1 MAISANYLKELN
13 KGVNNPHIIVELEA
27 DSGTLKYGLH
37 TGGFS
42 DVLACLKGA
51 SSLQNK
57 LNPTKGIGTRGQA
70 SFTLMGRDNFK
81 ALIRDEYLK
90 NRRVVFKSGF
100 VADGYAYGDYVEFYT
115 GLISDWSRKG
125 DELTITVAD
134 DLAAKA
140 IIKIP
145 VLTDANLLS
154 TTLNYQ
160 NQNPVDI
167 ILDMILAKADRT
179 NDITGEDNLDI
190 PLVRVDQANME
201 AERDDW
207 IPGLKFERVLVEPK
221 PANKY
226 LNELQVEAGC
236 FIFHT
241 GQKIDLKIFA
251 PIRPGVT
258 VDTLTDDWH
267 IIRDTLTQSS
277 GYLSNFYNRIVV
289 YSDYDESGGDDAVN
303 FEHAVMAADA
313 TSQGSSAWDEVKTKE
328 IKCKWVRSRTY
339 TQPSNVTGVT
349 IYHISRA
356 NGVGAGELNW
366 TAATSTLK
374 WRAPLGAYGETIEL
388 TEDGRFQIF
397 DANNQASIRMVVD
410 FSALPGTDQTD
421 YITISSLAGDTY
433 AETLANRAVIRFRNP
448 VTSVRWSVDI
458 NEINNAAS
466 FRKPGDFLDM
476 TTDEAF
482 EHGDDTWVGVGLM
495 LTSVRTDFTKRTIA
509 MEAIE
514 TKLAGSD
521 YNSKT
526 GFIGDGATMA
536 SDYDSATEDDK
547 NYAYIASG
555 TPPELGAAGDPAY
568 VTW

>member
-1 MAISANYLKELN
+1 MTIPAPYLAELN
-13 KGVNNPHIIVELEA
+13 KGYNSPNIIVELEA

-37 TGGFS
+37 SGGFS
-42 DVLACLKGA
+42 DVLPCLKGA

-57 LNPTKGIGTRGQA
+57 LNPSKGIGTRGQA
-70 SFTLMGRDNFK
+70 SFTLTGRDNFK
-81 ALIRDEYLK
+81 GLVRDEYLK
-90 NRRVVFKSGF
+90 NRRVLFKSGF

-140 IIKIP
+140 TVKLP
-145 VLTDANLLS
+145 VADDASPLTS
-154 TTLNYQ
+154 VINYQ
-160 NQNPVDI
+160 NMNPVDI
-167 ILDMILAKADRT
+167 ILDMVKLQLEVAADS
-179 NDITGEDNLDI
+179 
-190 PLVRVDQANME
+190 VDTSNME

-241 GQKIDLKIFA
+241 GQKVDLKIFA

-289 YSDYDESGGDDAVN
+289 YSDYDESGGDDAAN
-303 FEHAVMAADA
+303 FEFAVVAADA
-313 TSQGSSAWDEVKTKE
+313 TSQHSSAWDEVKTKE

-356 NGVGAGELNW
+356 NGVGTGKLDFE
-366 TAATSTLK
+366 AATGTLK
-374 WRAPLGAYGETIEL
+374 WRAPSGAYGETIEL
-388 TEDGRFQIF
+388 SEDGRFQLF
-397 DANNQASIRMVVD
+397 DANNQASVRVVVD
-410 FSALPGTDQTD
+410 FSLLPGTDQTD
-421 YITISSLAGDTY
+421 SIIISSLAGDTY

-458 NEINNAAS
+458 NEINNGTA
-466 FRKPGDFLDM
+466 FRKPGDFIDM

-526 GFIGDGATMA
+526 GFIGDGTTMA
-536 SDYDSATEDDK
+536 SDYDSATDDDK

-555 TPPELGAAGDPAY
+555 GPPEEDYVLGTANDPAY